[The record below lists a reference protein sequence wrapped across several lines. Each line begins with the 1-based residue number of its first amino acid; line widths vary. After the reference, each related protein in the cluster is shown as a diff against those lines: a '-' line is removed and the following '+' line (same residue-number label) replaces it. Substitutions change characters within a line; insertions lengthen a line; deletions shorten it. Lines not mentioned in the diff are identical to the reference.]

1 MRKVLFATTA
11 LVALGGVSAASAD
24 ISVSAAN
31 EFKYSSWSD
40 NYAASTS
47 ANKSSF
53 SSTTSYKISAST
65 VTDNGLTMSSF
76 TAQDGSSGAFDDM
89 GFTIGGDF
97 GTLGFGASESGDAFE
112 TATDVTPDEGNSLST
127 TDAALTAL
135 PADAHVDGSSVS
147 YKSPAIGGFQ
157 FAAGI
162 NEGGASDG
170 SSFGA
175 QYSMTAGDSTVTLKY
190 AQSGGKKALSS
201 HTNDIEATSVGLVVA
216 YGDLTV
222 TLADNSKSTDG
233 YGAGTVAD
241 PTVAAYDFS
250 AQSIGVTYAMNDAL
264 TVSAYTGST
273 EDGKDSSHEMTDTG
287 FGAAYTVTPGL
298 VLNVT
303 YNDWSLKDSGLTNR
317 DGSKTSV
324 ALNLSF

>member
-31 EFKYSSWSD
+31 EFKYKSWSD
-40 NYAASTS
+40 NYAATTS
-47 ANKSSF
+47 ANSSSF

-65 VTDNGLTMSSF
+65 VTDNGLSMSSY

-112 TATDVTPDEGNSLST
+112 TATDVTPDEANSLST
-127 TDAALTAL
+127 ADAAAIAL

-147 YKSPAIGGFQ
+147 YKSPDINGFQ

-162 NEGGASDG
+162 NEGGAADG

-175 QYSMTAGDSTVTLKY
+175 QYSMTAGDSTITLKY
-190 AQSGGKKALSS
+190 AQSGGKKTLSS
-201 HTNDIEATSVGLVVA
+201 DNDIEATSVGLVVA
-216 YGDLTV
+216 YGDLTI
-222 TLADNSKSTDG
+222 TLADNSKKTDG
-233 YGAGTVAD
+233 YGAGTVAH
-241 PTVAAYDFS
+241 PTVAAYDYS
-250 AQSIGVTYAMNDAL
+250 AQSIGVTYAMNDAM

-273 EDGKDSSHEMTDTG
+273 EDGKDSTHEVNDTG
-287 FGAAYTVTPGL
+287 FGAAYTITPGL
-298 VLNVT
+298 VFNVT
-303 YNDWSLKDSGLTNR
+303 YNDWSMKDSVLTDR
-317 DGSKTSV
+317 DGSMTSV